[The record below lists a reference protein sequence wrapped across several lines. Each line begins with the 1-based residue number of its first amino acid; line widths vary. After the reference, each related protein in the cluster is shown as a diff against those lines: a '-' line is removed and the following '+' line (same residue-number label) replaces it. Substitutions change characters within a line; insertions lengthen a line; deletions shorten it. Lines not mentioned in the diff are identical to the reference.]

1 MENKKSTG
9 TNLKEYLI
17 PFAGLTE
24 KIISDITIDY
34 KNISMTVELD
44 EKNFDE
50 IHKEVSLIS
59 KNERQEVEDIF
70 SVTISGIEF
79 NFIKSS

>member
-1 MENKKSTG
+1 MENKESSG
-9 TNLKEYLI
+9 TDLKEYLI
-17 PFAGLTE
+17 PFASIAE
-24 KIISDITIDY
+24 KIISDITINY
-34 KNISMTVELD
+34 KNITLTVELD
-44 EKNFDE
+44 EDKFND
-50 IHKEVSLIS
+50 IHREVSLIS